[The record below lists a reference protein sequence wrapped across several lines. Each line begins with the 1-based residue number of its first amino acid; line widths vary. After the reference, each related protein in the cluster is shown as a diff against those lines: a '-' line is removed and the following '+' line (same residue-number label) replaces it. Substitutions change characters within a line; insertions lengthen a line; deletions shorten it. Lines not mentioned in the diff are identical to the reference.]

1 MEVSTFIFLGA
12 LFALVLYGV
21 ILYNNLVSLKHNV
34 GKAWSNI
41 DVLLKQRHDEILK
54 LVETCKGYM
63 KQEQETFE
71 KVMLARSAV
80 ASARQQSDVGALGPA
95 ESQLRMGWAISSRL
109 PKPIRNSRQ
118 TIIFNICKTAFPG
131 LRIQSLIA
139 ANSITTVSI
148 PITSA

>member
-1 MEVSTFIFLGA
+1 MEVSTFIFFGA

-21 ILYNNLVSLKHNV
+21 ILYNNLVSLKHNA

-41 DVLLKQRHDEILK
+41 DVLLKQRHDEIP
-54 LVETCKGYM
+54 T
-63 KQEQETFE
+63 
-71 KVMLARSAV
+71 RSAV